1 MAIVTIKNSL
11 AKIFGNHLGS
21 LKPGVNEMEEKVWL
35 ELAKT
40 PVVKHHVAEGEIE
53 VLELPRAS
61 PDSPVA
67 IADLNVKEAVSLV
80 KATFDKELLNR
91 WAEAESRKQV
101 LDALEKQFDAIDL
114 KKKEQGE
121 EEAEEEGSEEKEA

>member
-1 MAIVTIKNSL
+1 MPIVTIKNSL

-21 LKPGVNEMEEKVWL
+21 LKPGVNELEEKVWL

-53 VLELPRAS
+53 VLDLPRSS
-61 PDSPVA
+61 PDAPVA
-67 IADLNVKEAVSLV
+67 IDDLNVKEAIALV
-80 KATFDKELLNR
+80 KSTFSKDLLNR
-91 WAEAESRKQV
+91 WAEVESRKQV

-114 KKKEQGE
+114 KKEQGE
-121 EEAEEEGSEEKEA
+121 EEAEEEGSEKADA

>member
-1 MAIVTIKNSL
+1 MAILTIKNSL

-21 LKPGVNEMEEKVWL
+21 IKPGVNEMEEKVWI

-91 WAEAESRKQV
+91 WAEVESRKQV
-101 LDALEKQFDAIDL
+101 LDALEKQMDAL
-114 KKKEQGE
+114 KLAPKDETDPEEDEGE
-121 EEAEEEGSEEKEA
+121 EEA